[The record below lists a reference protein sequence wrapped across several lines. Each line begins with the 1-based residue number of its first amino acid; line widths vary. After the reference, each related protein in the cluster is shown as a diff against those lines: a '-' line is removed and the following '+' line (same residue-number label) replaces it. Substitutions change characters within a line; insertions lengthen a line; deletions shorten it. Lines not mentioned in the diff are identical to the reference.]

1 MFPRFSSSYNGICN
15 ELISSY
21 FFIAEADI
29 YQKVV
34 LMSAFAILD
43 VCFVW
48 ILYMHKIE
56 SMPL

>member
-1 MFPRFSSSYNGICN
+1 MFPRFFFPYTCNGICN
-15 ELISSY
+15 ELIPSY

-43 VCFVW
+43 VCFV
-48 ILYMHKIE
+48 
-56 SMPL
+56 